1 MSSVDLVSSANVQIG
16 AKTWDSAYQL
26 LPAPNAP
33 GNPVILNDGTPQD
46 FYQPS
51 VAQILGL
58 NSAKLTSVAKKT
70 FATLDF
76 TKRPSSIQY
85 SFIVG
90 TNQETVEA
98 IDINSS
104 QSPPSFAPITDD
116 LGDGTVPIW
125 SAGYTGGT
133 AVPTKLPGD
142 HVGIMNTNAFRLAL
156 YSYFGVSRALVAL
169 HPTKPTAVISLNKRV
184 YRPGERMSLLII
196 PDVET
201 ARSPRR

>member
-1 MSSVDLVSSANVQIG
+1 MPFPRRPDCAVNAGVRGLLRSDQPLVRQNQTRDVYLYSTYGSTQSISGICRIQVVDLVSSANVQIG

-58 NSAKLTSVAKKT
+58 KSAKLTSVAKKT

-133 AVPTKLPGD
+133 AVPTNCPA
-142 HVGIMNTNAFRLAL
+142 ITSA
-156 YSYFGVSRALVAL
+156 S
-169 HPTKPTAVISLNKRV
+169 
-184 YRPGERMSLLII
+184 
-196 PDVET
+196 
-201 ARSPRR
+201 